1 VVKDKKYGLGLL
13 VSGFV
18 GIISSVPRYMLN
30 PNQPN
35 LTESTYLFVA
45 SFMFCIIS
53 WSLNFSLL
61 DFKSTQLNTKK
72 RNLTSTILRMFL
84 STAITLILAYLLAII
99 LFDVIDKRPLL
110 DRYQSFSQLA
120 IWACFRFSL
129 INGFVMVLKYT
140 IDTNNEKK
148 DIKIAH
154 ERLKKENIT
163 AQYEALKQQLNPHF
177 LFNSLSSLSSMIK
190 QDHEASAEFVMRLS
204 HVYRYLLTHNKEN
217 VVALEQEMN
226 FIEAYLFLLRSRF
239 GQNLN
244 VFVAI
249 PEQCQKQYGI
259 PALSIQLL
267 IENAIKHNIISFNK
281 PLTIKIEVI
290 ADELLVSNN
299 IQLRKN
305 LAVEESNGIG
315 LGSINRR
322 YELLVNKNI
331 EVVNASEQFIVKLPL
346 IKII

>member
-1 VVKDKKYGLGLL
+1 MNKDKKYGLGLL

-30 PNQPN
+30 PNQTN
-35 LTESTYLFVA
+35 LNESTYLFLV
-45 SFMFCIIS
+45 SFVFCVFS
-53 WSLNFSLL
+53 WNINFSLL
-61 DFKSTQLNTKK
+61 DFKTIQIK
-72 RNLTSTILRMFL
+72 TSKNVFKSSLLAIIL
-84 STAITLILAYLLAII
+84 STLFTLILAYLLAII
-99 LFDVIDKRPLL
+99 LFEVIDKRPLL
-110 DRYQSFSQLA
+110 DRYQSFRQLA
-120 IWACFRFSL
+120 LWACFRFSL
-129 INGFVMVLKYT
+129 INGFIMVLKYT

-190 QDHEASAEFVMRLS
+190 QDHQASVEFVMRLS

-226 FIEAYLFLLRSRF
+226 FIEAYLFLLSSRF
-239 GQNLN
+239 GQSLR
-244 VFVAI
+244 VIIDI
-249 PEQCQKQYGI
+249 PLHYHQQFGI

-267 IENAIKHNIISFNK
+267 IENAIKHNIISANK
-281 PLTIKIEVI
+281 PLSIKIKI
-290 ADELLVSNN
+290 IDNDLHVSNN
-299 IQLRKN
+299 IQLRNN

-322 YELLVNKNI
+322 YELLLNKNI
-331 EVVNASEQFIVKLPL
+331 EIINTAEQFTVKLPL

>member
-1 VVKDKKYGLGLL
+1 MIKDKKYGLGLL
-13 VSGFV
+13 VAGFV

-30 PNQPN
+30 PNLPN
-35 LTESTYLFVA
+35 LSESTYLFIA
-45 SFMFCIIS
+45 SFMFCIVS
-53 WSLNFSLL
+53 WSLNFSFL
-61 DFKSTQLNTKK
+61 DFRSIQLNTKK
-72 RNLTSTILRMFL
+72 KIVKSTVLRVLL
-84 STAITLILAYLLAII
+84 STLITLILAYLLAII

-110 DRYQSFSQLA
+110 DRYQSFAQLA
-120 IWACFRFSL
+120 IWAGFRFSL
-129 INGFVMVLKYT
+129 INGFVIVLKYT

-154 ERLKKENIT
+154 EKLKKENVT
-163 AQYEALKQQLNPHF
+163 AQFEALKQQLNPHF

-204 HVYRYLLTHNKEN
+204 HVYRYLLNHNKDN

-244 VFVAI
+244 VIISI
-249 PEQCQKQYGI
+249 PKQYHKQYGI

-267 IENAIKHNIISFNK
+267 VENAIKHNIISSSK
-281 PLTIKIEVI
+281 PLTIKIEVVSDKLYI
-290 ADELLVSNN
+290 SNN
-299 IQLRKN
+299 IQLRSN
-305 LAVEESNGIG
+305 PAVEESNGIG

-322 YELLVNKNI
+322 YELLINEHI
-331 EVVNASEQFIVKLPL
+331 EVLKTNDVFTIKLPL
-346 IKII
+346 IKMI